1 MRRMI
6 SQVVLKRGFQL
17 GVKSAAKQFSTN
29 SANVYPGA
37 FLNADEVR
45 ERVFTTVKTV
55 KFAPENLEDDHVL
68 GRDLKFDSEL
78 RKSLQEKLEA
88 EFCVKMPKEVTDN
101 IASVRS
107 IVDYFS
113 THPKAR

>member
-1 MRRMI
+1 MI
-6 SQVVLKRGFQL
+6 ARVVLKRGFL
-17 GVKSAAKQFSTN
+17 VSTKYVAKQFSTN
-29 SANVYPGA
+29 SANVFPGA

-55 KFAPENLEDDHVL
+55 KFAPENLEEEHVL

-88 EFCVKMPKEVTDN
+88 EFCVKMPNEVTDN
-101 IASVRS
+101 IASIRS

-113 THPKAR
+113 THAKAR